1 MCLKLTPMTWLFWLM
16 LNIYQWRVL
25 HMVITFSAFLCFPK
39 YCWFWSPAWLG
50 HCGVVLHSSCV
61 IQSVLLKTWKTFS
74 PHVCN
79 ESWQR
84 TWQNIEKNM
93 THVFPKPIHAM
104 YSQVHYPNL
113 SRQNM
118 AKQSF
123 WATKV
128 TASGWTIINSQS
140 WRWEYLGEFT
150 LSKLRC
156 SSVASLLFSISSQL
170 FFRSANLR
178 PSWSRWEGLC
188 HFPLVFVC
196 FCWGSSLK
204 PRGLHCSPQS
214 VDWENKALAS
224 VALPS
229 HSPWYLMRSS
239 LKPTAETNSGRIDPI
254 GSWES

>member
-50 HCGVVLHSSCV
+50 HCGVVLHYSCV

-188 HFPLVFVC
+188 HFPWFLYVFVEVLP
-196 FCWGSSLK
+196 SSLAGCTALLSLLTGK
-204 PRGLHCSPQS
+204 TRHLHLLRSPHIHHDISWGRPLNQQ
-214 VDWENKALAS
+214 
-224 VALPS
+224 
-229 HSPWYLMRSS
+229 
-239 LKPTAETNSGRIDPI
+239 LKPIPAG
-254 GSWES
+254 